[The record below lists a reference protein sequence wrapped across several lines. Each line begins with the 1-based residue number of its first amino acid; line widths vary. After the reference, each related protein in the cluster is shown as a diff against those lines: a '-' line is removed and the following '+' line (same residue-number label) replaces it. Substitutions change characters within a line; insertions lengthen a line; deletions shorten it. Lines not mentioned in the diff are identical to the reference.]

1 MALCARN
8 LSAAIQ
14 GLVAELQHI
23 EIALADTADLAA
35 IQSFYSSVGYSAGL
49 NADDRILVASQARS
63 IVAAVRLCDEEG
75 FLVLRGMY
83 VAEERRGQGLGS
95 RLLESASSAIG
106 SSECWCVPYTSL
118 RDFYSRIGFQK
129 SESIPAFLMARC
141 ERYTESGQLVT
152 VMQRPEGETNS

>member
-1 MALCARN
+1 MREVRLN
-8 LSAAIQ
+8 LPHEDI
-14 GLVAELQHI
+14 ELEETTDQ
-23 EIALADTADLAA
+23 AGVR
-35 IQSFYSSVGYSAGL
+35 SFYNRVGYGGGVYP
-49 NADDRILVASQARS
+49 DDRLLVVRDNRS

-95 RLLESASSAIG
+95 RLLESTSSAIG

-118 RDFYSRIGFQK
+118 TGFYSRIGFQK
-129 SESIPAFLMARC
+129 SESIPAFLKARC

-152 VMQRPEGETNS
+152 VMQRPERETNS

>member
-1 MALCARN
+1 MREVRLN
-8 LSAAIQ
+8 LPHEDI
-14 GLVAELQHI
+14 ELEETTDQ
-23 EIALADTADLAA
+23 AGVR
-35 IQSFYSSVGYSAGL
+35 SFYDSVGYGGGVYP
-49 NADDRILVASQARS
+49 DDRLLVVRKNRS
-63 IVAAVRLCDEEG
+63 IIAAVRLCDEEG

-118 RDFYSRIGFQK
+118 TDFYSRIGFKK

-152 VMQRPEGETNS
+152 VMQRPERETNS

>member
-1 MALCARN
+1 MN
-8 LSAAIQ
+8 LPHEDIELEETTDQAGVLSFYNRV
-14 GLVAELQHI
+14 GYGGGLYPDDRLLVARE
-23 EIALADTADLAA
+23 
-35 IQSFYSSVGYSAGL
+35 
-49 NADDRILVASQARS
+49 NRS

-141 ERYTESGQLVT
+141 EQYTESGQLVT